1 MHMNKK
7 KLVMIIGITS
17 LIVVTGILYIILI
30 RKNNQGETYFV
41 DSKATADTDVEGV
54 QEYLEKDATKD
65 NLVKEAEESLVT
77 DNPQNISVEQ
87 EKKSTEGNSPILIYV
102 HICGAVE
109 NSGVYEVK
117 DKSRLIDLV
126 DAAGGMTKEAA
137 KDYMNLAQ
145 LVEDGQRIYIPTIH
159 EVEEL
164 SVMEAMNGF
173 PSKTLASQDSLEQE
187 TTHIQ
192 NSSGIIN
199 INEASKEQIMSLPG
213 IGEAKAESIL
223 RYRDQYG
230 GFTVIE
236 DIMLVE
242 GIKEGVFQKIK
253 DHIRVN

>member
-30 RKNNQGETYFV
+30 KKNNQGETYFM
-41 DSKATADTDVEGV
+41 DSKATSDTDVEGNQGHHENDV
-54 QEYLEKDATKD
+54 TMD
-65 NLVKEAEESLVT
+65 NLVNEEESLVT
-77 DNPQNISVEQ
+77 ESPQNLSVAQ

-102 HICGAVE
+102 HICGAVV

-159 EVEEL
+159 EVEAL
-164 SVMEAMNGF
+164 SVMEAMNGS
-173 PSKTLASQDSLEQE
+173 PSKTLASQNTLEQE
-187 TTHIQ
+187 TTQIQ

-199 INEASKEQIMSLPG
+199 INKASKEEIMSLPG

-223 RYRDQYG
+223 RYRDLYG